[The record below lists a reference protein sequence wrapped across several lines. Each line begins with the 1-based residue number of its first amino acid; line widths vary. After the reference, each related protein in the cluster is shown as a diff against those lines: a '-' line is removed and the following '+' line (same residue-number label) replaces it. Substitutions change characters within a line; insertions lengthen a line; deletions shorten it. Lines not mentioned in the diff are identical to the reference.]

1 MKRTA
6 VVCAGQGTQYVSMG
20 RELVEAYPAA
30 ARVFDEANDALGFDL
45 RSLCFSGDLDD
56 SGIYPAVLAG
66 HSLGEYTALVC
77 SGAMQFADAVRIVRK
92 RGQLM
97 QAAATGPSGMAA
109 VVGSNTAYVEEVCR
123 AVSSPDEV
131 VVISNDNSSKQLVI
145 SGHLAALDRATD
157 ALVSDGLFVERLKV
171 SAPFHSP
178 YMKSAAEAL
187 AQELAGYT
195 FSDLQVPV
203 IANTT
208 AQPYAG
214 KESIVGNLTA
224 QLSSR
229 VRWTETMAYL
239 ESLRI
244 SALGEIGPKQV
255 LANLMRSEK
264 PLIRSFAMD
273 IAADREAWA
282 DYRVPTLDEVSL
294 IGRCLAVAVCTRNH
308 NFDDE
313 QYRRGVIEPYNEI
326 KALQDFLELEQRL
339 PDRQDSMRAL
349 LLLKTILDT
358 KGTPPDCRGDGLLS
372 RTGVRRQVRL

>member
-1 MKRTA
+1 
-6 VVCAGQGTQYVSMG
+6 
-20 RELVEAYPAA
+20 
-30 ARVFDEANDALGFDL
+30 
-45 RSLCFSGDLDD
+45 
-56 SGIYPAVLAG
+56 
-66 HSLGEYTALVC
+66 
-77 SGAMQFADAVRIVRK
+77 
-92 RGQLM
+92 
-97 QAAATGPSGMAA
+97 
-109 VVGSNTAYVEEVCR
+109 
-123 AVSSPDEV
+123 
-131 VVISNDNSSKQLVI
+131 
-145 SGHLAALDRATD
+145 
-157 ALVSDGLFVERLKV
+157 
-171 SAPFHSP
+171 
-178 YMKSAAEAL
+178 MKSAAEAL

-244 SALGEIGPKQV
+244 SALVEIGPKQV

-358 KGTPPDCRGDGLLS
+358 KGTPPEEQRSRVVQITQETGTYGSLRTDLQTAGLL
-372 RTGVRRQVRL
+372 